1 VYFLKP
7 VIVSSLI
14 LLVASKGFLKNWQ
27 FITALS
33 FSLLGDV
40 FLMIGVPHLFL
51 FGLGS
56 FLLTHIFYINIFRR
70 KAAFKPVII
79 VAFLLIVT
87 VFFFTVLRPNVPA
100 DFLLPVFVYMLV
112 ITAMGIMGSSVQF
125 KNRTMYL
132 LPLGAVLFI
141 ISDSLI
147 AINKFVGD
155 IPFPTLLIMS
165 TYGVAQ
171 LFITKAYLKI
181 FSDSSSIE

>member
-1 VYFLKP
+1 
-7 VIVSSLI
+7 
-14 LLVASKGFLKNWQ
+14 
-27 FITALS
+27 
-33 FSLLGDV
+33 
-40 FLMIGVPHLFL
+40 
-51 FGLGS
+51 
-56 FLLTHIFYINIFRR
+56 
-70 KAAFKPVII
+70 
-79 VAFLLIVT
+79 
-87 VFFFTVLRPNVPA
+87 
-100 DFLLPVFVYMLV
+100 
-112 ITAMGIMGSSVQF
+112 
-125 KNRTMYL
+125 MYL